1 MPELPEVESIRL
13 QLKKYIIGHK
23 ITDVEIRY
31 GKKFEGRPE
40 DVVGADILD
49 VRRFAKALVIDLSNN
64 YSIAIHVKLTGQL
77 IYRGPNL
84 RKVRNL
90 SKKVT
95 GGLGGKHTH
104 VIFHLDNPP
113 SHKASEGQ
121 GAALYYNDV
130 RKFGWIKIIQTSR
143 IKTQSEFIS
152 KLGPEPFVT
161 DSSSGQAVLTLEIFE
176 NILSKTSRP
185 IKIILMDQSKI
196 SGIGNIYANDA
207 LWLAKV
213 NPRKPANVLSKAE
226 TKELFDAIHKVL
238 KGGLKY
244 GGASELAFVTPDG
257 SEGEYQNHTLIYGR
271 EGEPC
276 RRPVCQK
283 KGFMIKKFFLSGR
296 GTYFCPECQT

>member
-49 VRRFAKALVIDLSNN
+49 VRRFAKALSIDLDNG
-64 YSIAIHVKLTGQL
+64 YSVVIHIKLTGQL

-84 RKVRNL
+84 KSKTDLSRKII
-90 SKKVT
+90 

-104 VIFHLDNPP
+104 VIFHLDK
-113 SHKASEGQ
+113 SG
-121 GAALYYNDV
+121 ALYYNDV
-130 RKFGWIKIIQTSR
+130 RKFGWIKIVKS
-143 IKTQSEFIS
+143 SELKVKSDFLR
-152 KLGPEPFVT
+152 KLGPEPLVT
-161 DSSSGQAVLTLEIFE
+161 DSSSEQTILTGELFK
-176 NILSKTSRP
+176 NILLKTSRP
-185 IKIILMDQSKI
+185 IKIILMDQEKI

-213 NPRKPANVLSKAE
+213 NPKKPANKLNKTE
-226 TKELFDAIHKVL
+226 TERLYDAIHKVL
-238 KGGLKY
+238 QNGLKY

-257 SEGEYQNHTLIYGR
+257 SEGEYQNHTLVYGH
-271 EGEPC
+271 EGESC
-276 RRPVCQK
+276 ERCHK
-283 KGFMIKKFFLSGR
+283 SKIEKFFLSRR
-296 GTYFCPECQT
+296 GTYYCPACQR